1 MAIKLIVFG
10 KTKESFFIQSEN
22 EYLKRINRFVN
33 LEYITLDSSKN
44 ETQAQK
50 VLHAEEKI
58 LLSKLKS
65 PFHLIL
71 LDENGKTFN
80 NSVQFSQ
87 HLNQTL
93 SLHTN
98 VTFVIGGAFGFSEKI
113 KEMANEKWSL
123 SNLTMPHH
131 LVRTVFLEQL
141 YRAFTILNGGHY
153 HNE

>member
-33 LEYITLDSSKN
+33 LDYITLDSSKN

-50 VLHAEEKI
+50 VLQAEEKI
-58 LLSKLKS
+58 LLSQLKS
-65 PFHLIL
+65 TAYLIL
-71 LDENGKTFN
+71 LDENGKTFK
-80 NSVQFSQ
+80 NSIQFSQ
-87 HLNQTL
+87 HMNQTL
-93 SLHTN
+93 SQHTN
-98 VTFVIGGAFGFSEKI
+98 VTFVIGGAFGFSENI
-113 KEMANEKWSL
+113 KKMAQEKWSL

-153 HNE
+153 HNQ